1 MRTRSKRALYI
12 NHGERRWRA
21 SKVAGKKQ
29 IPAFIDNDYS
39 DDDQVIENI
48 QRNDLTAREIAVHI
62 GRKLAEGYQ
71 NLRLLNGLASRQRS

>member
-1 MRTRSKRALYI
+1 ME
-12 NHGERRWRA
+12 N
-21 SKVAGKKQ
+21 VAGEPVKWRKKQ

-62 GRKLAEGYQ
+62 GRKLAEGVS
-71 NLRLLNGLASRQRS
+71 NLRLLKGLASRQRS